1 MAEPTSTAAAITFVA
16 TAAAVPVLTA
26 FGVPLGLR
34 ADVLLGGFLGAGAA
48 MVFFNTVPGTS
59 DTIPELL
66 RTTVRRAFVALAGS
80 VTAGYMVPW
89 LAESASISGLLFY
102 SFVVGAGAQKVL
114 AAAVARLAEKAGS
127 QP

>member
-1 MAEPTSTAAAITFVA
+1 MPEPTATAAVTFAA

-34 ADVLLGGFLGAGAA
+34 ADVLLAGFVGAGAA
-48 MVFFNTVPGTS
+48 MVLLNTVPGTS
-59 DTIPELL
+59 DTIAQLL
-66 RTTVRRAFVALAGS
+66 RTTVRRAFVALASS
-80 VTAGYMVPW
+80 VTAGYLVPW
-89 LAESASISGLLFY
+89 LAENASITGLLFY

-114 AAAVARLAEKAGS
+114 AAAVAKLAEKTGA